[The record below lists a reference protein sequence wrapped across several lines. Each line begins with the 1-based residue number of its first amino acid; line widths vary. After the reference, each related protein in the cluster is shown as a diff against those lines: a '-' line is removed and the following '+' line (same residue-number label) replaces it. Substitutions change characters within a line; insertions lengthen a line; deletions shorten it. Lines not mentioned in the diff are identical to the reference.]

1 MQISSKIFN
10 PMLTV
15 GFNYLRCS
23 TKVGTNS
30 FTNGIRLFSKN
41 NQDNNPENQDKSSV
55 FESLFKEKDDEVEKR
70 VESMMRDYRDF

>member
-10 PMLTV
+10 PMLNV
-15 GFNYLRCS
+15 SFNYLRCS

-30 FTNGIRLFSKN
+30 FANSIRLFSKN
-41 NQDNNPENQDKSSV
+41 NQDINPENQDKSSV
-55 FESLFKEKDDEVEKR
+55 FESLIQEKDDEVDKR